1 MVRTPNNITKVSRAR
16 PETTSAR
23 TTIPAHIVT
32 QLGLDMGDA
41 LKWELDKTKDGVW
54 VAVFRKEAH
63 K

>member
-32 QLGLDMGDA
+32 QLGLDMGDE
-41 LKWELDKTKDGVW
+41 LKWELDKIDGVW
-54 VAVFRKEAH
+54 VAVFRKEA
-63 K
+63 